1 VYRPVSARPAVLF
14 YATDDA
20 TAAVEV
26 ETLIKTA
33 GFDPVRAG
41 GVAASGRIEVGGDLH
56 AAGGL
61 NGRLVE
67 KEEAAS
73 LVVTPEQAV
82 S

>member
-1 VYRPVSARPAVLF
+1 MQQTGRVSRTLP
-14 YATDDA
+14 DA

-26 ETLIKTA
+26 ETLSKTA

-56 AAGGL
+56 TAGGL
-61 NGRLVE
+61 NGRLAVE

-73 LVVTPEQAV
+73 PIATPEQAV